1 MTVKFKLDQY
11 IHQGYLPKECGYKNY
26 TMLVAVAN
34 YSTNSSCV
42 GNAKLLLEN
51 DIDIKR
57 KEQVLWGMGGFM
69 RAICTGDF
77 AGAWRRA
84 DGSNREAL
92 LEALTNN
99 EIEL

>member
-1 MTVKFKLDQY
+1 MRAKEY
-11 IHQGYLPKECGYKNY
+11 IYQGYLPKECGYKNY
-26 TMLVAVAN
+26 TMLVAILN
-34 YSTNSSCV
+34 YSENNVCK
-42 GNAKLLLEN
+42 GNAEIMLGAEFSVA
-51 DIDIKR
+51 R

-69 RAICTGDF
+69 RAICTEDF

-92 LEALTNN
+92 IKGLTNN

>member
-1 MTVKFKLDQY
+1 MRVKFKLDEY

-26 TMLVAVAN
+26 TMLVAILN
-34 YSTNSSCV
+34 YSENRVCRN
-42 GNAKLLLEN
+42 NAELMLDL
-51 DIDIKR
+51 DIPAKR
-57 KEQVLWGMGGFM
+57 KEQILWGMGGFM
-69 RAICTGDF
+69 RAICTEDF

-92 LEALTNN
+92 IKGLTNN